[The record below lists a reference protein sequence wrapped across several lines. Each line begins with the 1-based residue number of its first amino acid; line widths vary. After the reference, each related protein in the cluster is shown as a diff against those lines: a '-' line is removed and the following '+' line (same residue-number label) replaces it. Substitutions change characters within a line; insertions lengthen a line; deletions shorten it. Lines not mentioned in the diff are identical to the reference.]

1 MPASLTKIWI
11 HAFFSTKD
19 RMPLIDAAFESELH
33 THIRQHLENDL
44 HCFLQTINGTPDHLH
59 MLFLLNPNCAV
70 KDILKNIKGESSH
83 WVNSND
89 FIDSK
94 FAWQKAY
101 TAVSVANS
109 LAKEVERYIDRQK
122 EYHQS
127 LTFLEEHQ
135 RIFRL
140 HELQFRLSPP

>member
-1 MPASLTKIWI
+1 MPASLTKIWV
-11 HAFFSTKD
+11 HTFFSTKN
-19 RMPLIDAAFESELH
+19 RVPLIDSTFESELH
-33 THIRQHLENDL
+33 SHIKQHLENDL
-44 HCFLQTINGTPDHLH
+44 HCFLQTTNGTPDHIHL
-59 MLFLLNPNCAV
+59 LFLLNPNYAV

-89 FIDSK
+89 FISSK

-101 TAVSVANS
+101 AAISVTNS
-109 LAKEVERYIDRQK
+109 QVKEVERYIDRQK

-140 HELQFRLSPP
+140 HQLQFGLSVP